1 MCVILLTVP
10 SRCLTVPS
18 RCFAVL
24 RRRFPSPWPQH
35 IPVVQSQ
42 RAASQTVPPTL
53 RARAAPAT
61 ARRTSPWKHRLPRYR
76 IVSPPLLRAQ
86 CKMAGC
92 WLWGQASELRADP
105 ATEPSD
111 QPTFSSAFP
120 LYTSTLR
127 KRLAVETGWPNGV
140 SPRLQVLLSKR
151 VSFHCFLLKRET
163 CFS

>member
-1 MCVILLTVP
+1 MCVIL
-10 SRCLTVPS
+10 LTVPS

-61 ARRTSPWKHRLPRYR
+61 VRRTSPWKHRLPRYR
-76 IVSPPLLRAQ
+76 VVPPPPPPPHLRAQ

-92 WLWGQASELRADP
+92 RLWGQASELHADP
-105 ATEPSD
+105 TTEPSD

-120 LYTSTLR
+120 LYASTLR